1 MLPFYKVCEWLPFT
15 RAAALRLGLV
25 TLDQMILALVEAV
38 ESPVQGTRIVAVP
51 EIRSA
56 GLSLSPGSNSP
67 EPPEIACPAPAFD
80 PKVTSITEAHAHG
93 EPFTVRAA
101 RCDLSSGAHKRAHGR
116 NGKDFMDRENR
127 ESMDDIH
134 LRILRVTEDLRV
146 IQRELNC
153 AAMQAPTDPELMEAL
168 ADPPEMESIQVLKSA
183 LDQMRH
189 FLWFYMQVVTSDSEM
204 GEKFRQTLRQ
214 EVPVRTPEM
223 EQQFQSATDAIM
235 LRYLADSK
243 FRKPN

>member
-1 MLPFYKVCEWLPFT
+1 
-15 RAAALRLGLV
+15 
-25 TLDQMILALVEAV
+25 
-38 ESPVQGTRIVAVP
+38 
-51 EIRSA
+51 
-56 GLSLSPGSNSP
+56 
-67 EPPEIACPAPAFD
+67 
-80 PKVTSITEAHAHG
+80 
-93 EPFTVRAA
+93 
-101 RCDLSSGAHKRAHGR
+101 
-116 NGKDFMDRENR
+116 MDRENR

-204 GEKFRQTLRQ
+204 GEKFRQTLRHDR
-214 EVPVRTPEM
+214 VRCATWPTASSASPTRTLGARVARTLSTANQFPCNAIPCSIIASFTPAPGDCPQPETALPRGRV
-223 EQQFQSATDAIM
+223 F
-235 LRYLADSK
+235 
-243 FRKPN
+243 

>member
-1 MLPFYKVCEWLPFT
+1 MKS
-15 RAAALRLGLV
+15 
-25 TLDQMILALVEAV
+25 TL
-38 ESPVQGTRIVAVP
+38 
-51 EIRSA
+51 
-56 GLSLSPGSNSP
+56 
-67 EPPEIACPAPAFD
+67 
-80 PKVTSITEAHAHG
+80 
-93 EPFTVRAA
+93 
-101 RCDLSSGAHKRAHGR
+101 
-116 NGKDFMDRENR
+116 
-127 ESMDDIH
+127 
-134 LRILRVTEDLRV
+134 LRVTDDLRV

-168 ADPPEMESIQVLKSA
+168 ADPPEMETLQVLKSA

-204 GEKFRQTLRQ
+204 GEKFRQTLRMDA
-214 EVPVRTPEM
+214 PPTPPEM

>member
-1 MLPFYKVCEWLPFT
+1 
-15 RAAALRLGLV
+15 
-25 TLDQMILALVEAV
+25 
-38 ESPVQGTRIVAVP
+38 
-51 EIRSA
+51 
-56 GLSLSPGSNSP
+56 
-67 EPPEIACPAPAFD
+67 
-80 PKVTSITEAHAHG
+80 
-93 EPFTVRAA
+93 
-101 RCDLSSGAHKRAHGR
+101 
-116 NGKDFMDRENR
+116 MDRENR

-214 EVPVRTPEM
+214 DVPIQAAER
-223 EQQFQSATDAIM
+223 EQQFQSATDSIM

>member
-1 MLPFYKVCEWLPFT
+1 
-15 RAAALRLGLV
+15 
-25 TLDQMILALVEAV
+25 
-38 ESPVQGTRIVAVP
+38 
-51 EIRSA
+51 
-56 GLSLSPGSNSP
+56 
-67 EPPEIACPAPAFD
+67 
-80 PKVTSITEAHAHG
+80 
-93 EPFTVRAA
+93 
-101 RCDLSSGAHKRAHGR
+101 
-116 NGKDFMDRENR
+116 MDREHR
-127 ESMDDIH
+127 ESMEEIR
-134 LRILRVTEDLRV
+134 LRILRVTDDLRV

-204 GEKFRQTLRQ
+204 AEKFRQTLRQ
-214 EVPVRTPEM
+214 DAPAQAHEM
-223 EQQFQSATDAIM
+223 KQQLQSATDSIM

>member
-1 MLPFYKVCEWLPFT
+1 
-15 RAAALRLGLV
+15 
-25 TLDQMILALVEAV
+25 
-38 ESPVQGTRIVAVP
+38 
-51 EIRSA
+51 
-56 GLSLSPGSNSP
+56 
-67 EPPEIACPAPAFD
+67 
-80 PKVTSITEAHAHG
+80 
-93 EPFTVRAA
+93 
-101 RCDLSSGAHKRAHGR
+101 
-116 NGKDFMDRENR
+116 MDREHR
-127 ESMDDIH
+127 ESMEEIH

-168 ADPPEMESIQVLKSA
+168 ANPPEMESIQVLKSA

-214 EVPVRTPEM
+214 DAAAARAPEL